1 MDRRRWLQAGSAAAL
16 AAAARAAGANGGPP
30 PQARAAG
37 NTLRLAFESAESGF
51 DPAQVSDTTSLR
63 IASHIFEPLYT
74 YDHLARPAKLVPLTA
89 DGMPTISADFR
100 HFVFAVRPGIFFDDH
115 PAFGGKPRELV
126 AADYVYSVKRL
137 YDPRVV
143 TEHLY
148 NFENARLL
156 GLSELR
162 KQAIRS
168 RTPFSYDIP
177 VDGLRVLDRYRFEAR
192 LAEPSPRFVNLF
204 AIPQQSAAL
213 AREVVEATGDPMAN
227 PVGTG
232 PYRLTQWR
240 RGSRMVLER
249 NPRFREQI
257 YSADPGPDDA
267 YAQTI
272 ARALR
277 GRRLPMIDR
286 IEIDIVEEAQ
296 PMWLAFLR
304 GEHDVI
310 SLPVAFGQQAMPGGK
325 LAPFLAR
332 RGIIADRAVAAA
344 TAHTFFN
351 FDDPTVGGYA
361 PQQVALRRAVAL
373 AWDSALEIRTVQ
385 MDQAIP
391 AQTMIPPGCTGY
403 DPTLSSE
410 MGASSPSR
418 ANALLDLYG
427 FADRDGDG
435 WRERPDGSPLLL
447 RRAFAA
453 NQRGRAQ
460 AELWTKRMQAVGIRM
475 EAEAMQFAELIK
487 RSLAGKLMMWG
498 FMWFTNQPDGE
509 FFLGLAY
516 GPNAGQSNDARMR
529 LPAFDALYDR
539 QRVLPDG
546 TERAA
551 LMREAIRLMLAYVP
565 YIPMGHPVTT
575 ELMQPGI
582 VGHHRHPFVNDWWR
596 YTMIERA

>member
-1 MDRRRWLQAGSAAAL
+1 MPRAL
-16 AAAARAAGANGGPP
+16 AAAARAAGANPAS
-30 PQARAAG
+30 PQPSRTAG
-37 NTLRLAFESAESGF
+37 NTLRLAFESAESGL
-51 DPAQVSDTTSLR
+51 DPAQVSDNTSLR

-89 DGMPTISADFR
+89 DGMPTVSADFR
-100 HFVFAVRPGIFFDDH
+100 HFVFTVRPGIVFDDH
-115 PAFGGKPRELV
+115 PAFGGRPRELT

-148 NFENARLL
+148 QFENARLV

-162 KQAIRS
+162 KRAIQA
-168 RTPFSYDIP
+168 RTPFPYDAP
-177 VDGLRVLDRYRFEAR
+177 VDGLRVLGRYRFEAR
-192 LAEPSPRFVNLF
+192 LAEPSPRFVSLF
-204 AIPQQSAAL
+204 AIPQLSAAL
-213 AREVVEATGDPMAN
+213 AREVVEATGDPMAH

-232 PYRLTQWR
+232 PYRLAQWR
-240 RGSRMVLER
+240 RGSRIVLER

-257 YSADPGPDDA
+257 YAAEPGPDDA
-267 YAQTI
+267 YAQAI
-272 ARALR
+272 ASALR
-277 GRRLPMIDR
+277 GRRLPLIDR

-304 GEHDVI
+304 GEHDVMT
-310 SLPVAFGQQAMPGGK
+310 LPVAFGRQAMPGGR

-332 RGIIADRAVAAA
+332 RGVIADRAVAPAV
-344 TAHTFFN
+344 AHTFFN

-361 PQQVALRRAVAL
+361 PHQVALRRAVAL
-373 AWDSALEIRTVQ
+373 AWDSALEIRSVL
-385 MDQAIP
+385 MDQAVP

-403 DPTLSSE
+403 DPGFSSE
-410 MGASSPSR
+410 MSAASLSR
-418 ANALLDLYG
+418 ATALLDLYG
-427 FADRDGDG
+427 YADRDGDG

-460 AELWTKRMQAVGIRM
+460 AELWSKRMRAVGIRM
-475 EAEAMQFAELIK
+475 EIEVMQFAELIK
-487 RSLAGKLMMWG
+487 RSLAGRLMMWG
-498 FMWFTNQPDGE
+498 FMWFANQPDGE

-516 GPNAGQSNDARMR
+516 GPNAGQSNDARVRMA
-529 LPAFDALYDR
+529 PFDALYDR

-546 TERAA
+546 PERAA
-551 LMREAIRLMLAYVP
+551 LMREATRLMLAYVP
-565 YIPMGHPVTT
+565 YIAMNHPVTT

-596 YTMIERA
+596 YTMIER